1 MTRPRIGITRAEDV
15 PGEAIED
22 YHRRVRE
29 AGGEPIDLAL
39 EHYPEPWPPEGVR
52 LADDIRGLILTGGV
66 DIDPYLYGETP
77 HPKVRRTNRR
87 RDEFEIA
94 LLRDALARDL
104 PVFAICRGHQLLN
117 VALEGSLLQHIDGDG
132 HRAHYEQ
139 EGYPSRWHIVR
150 FAEGSRVR
158 TLLHTDE
165 IEANSRHHQAVLPE
179 TLSPSL
185 RATGFSPDGIVE
197 VVESPRYRW
206 LLGVQCHPER
216 EEVAERFAPLF
227 AALVQAASYGSG
239 RG

>member
-1 MTRPRIGITRAEDV
+1 MTAPRIGITKAEDV

-29 AGGEPIDLAL
+29 AGGEPVDLAL
-39 EHYPEPWPPEGVR
+39 AHYPEPWPPEGVR
-52 LADDIRGLILTGGV
+52 LPDDVGGLILTGGIDV
-66 DIDPYLYGETP
+66 DPSLYGQAP

-94 LLRDALARDL
+94 LLHGALARDL

-117 VALEGSLLQHIDGDG
+117 VALEGSLLQHIEGDG

-139 EGYPSRWHIVR
+139 EGYPSRWHVVR
-150 FAEGSRVR
+150 LAEGSRVHE
-158 TLLHTDE
+158 LLGADE
-165 IEANSRHHQAVLPE
+165 IEVNSRHHQAVLPE
-179 TLSPSL
+179 TISPSL

-197 VVESPRYRW
+197 VVESPQHRW

-216 EEVAERFAPLF
+216 EEVAQRFAPLF
-227 AALVQAASYGSG
+227 AALVRAAAS
-239 RG
+239 

>member
-1 MTRPRIGITRAEDV
+1 MTRAEDV
-15 PGEAIED
+15 PGEQIED
-22 YHRRVRE
+22 YHRCVRD
-29 AGGEPIDLAL
+29 AGGEPVDLAL
-39 EHYPEPWPPEGVR
+39 AHHPEPWPPEGVR
-52 LADDIRGLILTGGV
+52 LADDIHGLILTGGV
-66 DIDPYLYGETP
+66 DVDPSLYKQTP

-87 RDEFEIA
+87 RDEFEMA
-94 LLRDALARDL
+94 LLRDALDRDL

-139 EGYPSRWHIVR
+139 EGHPSRWHVVR

-158 TLLHTDE
+158 ALLDTDE
-165 IEANSRHHQAVLPE
+165 IEVNSRHHQAVLPE

-185 RATGFSPDGIVE
+185 QATGFSPDGIVE
-197 VVESPRYRW
+197 VVESPRHRW

-227 AALVQAASYGSG
+227 AALVRAASS
-239 RG
+239 